1 MKLKNIL
8 TIIPGSQIVSIIVT
22 GETLLDKYEAINVN
36 SKLFST
42 ELEYPIIRIETE
54 KEVLKIYCWKI

>member
-8 TIIPGSQIVSIIVT
+8 TVIPGSQLVSIVVT

-36 SKLFST
+36 SQLFST
-42 ELEYPIIRIETE
+42 ELEYPIVRIETE

>member
-8 TIIPGSQIVSIIVT
+8 TVIPGSQLVSIVVT

-36 SKLFST
+36 SQMFST
-42 ELEYPIIRIETE
+42 ELEYPIVRIETE
-54 KEVLKIYCWKI
+54 KEALKIYCWKI